1 MFSLKELLTPL
12 SEDQACGLDLAY
24 DAAFMALETAA
35 LGTPERQSGETVVA
49 AEPPNWPEVYEAM
62 LALTKAEL
70 LPGET
75 RPTPVSIGKG
85 LQDAAGADAGTP
97 ERDANSVAL
106 GAGSLAAQDNTVSI
120 SVVGAERKMV
130 NVAAGIDVTDAV
142 NVGQLQGQAA
152 QTLASANAFTTA
164 NSAATLANANRFKT
178 ANSAAALTSPNAS
191 RDIRI
196 GALNT
201 ALGGRIDRL
210 DRGFNQVGEMSA
222 AFSIMAGNIAASGPN
237 RIVAAFGWTATRW
250 RSRSAMGARSA
261 AAPRSTSASPVAAR
275 ERWAATASASSGN
288 DPPS

>member
-1 MFSLKELLTPL
+1 MFSLEELLTPL

-49 AEPPNWPEVYEAM
+49 AEPPNWTEVYEAP

-70 LPGET
+70 LLGET

-85 LQDAAGADAGTP
+85 LQDAAGTP

-164 NSAATLANANRFKT
+164 SSAATLANANRFKT

-196 GALNT
+196 GSLNT

>member
-35 LGTPERQSGETVVA
+35 LGTPERQPGETVVA
-49 AEPPNWPEVYEAM
+49 AEPPNWTEVYEAP